1 MQKWCVVLLALAA
14 ILAGCDKR
22 DAEKPDMTFT
32 ASRDTLTNTV
42 PTQNYCT
49 LTVRLEGTE
58 GSTLYERINFTYE
71 TTLGTIVGDSSSTSA
86 YTDSLGFATVEFV
99 ADADAVGPVYLTAS
113 MEKYPLREQDARATV
128 LDCRSLR
135 PPRARLCSRGR
146 PDPGGHQRT
155 SSPAAPIN
163 IAVGG
168 EPSLRPFALPIC
180 AMVTDGQRPLRKLM
194 SRLPPRQGAY
204 ETEVSLED
212 FPRSVTNTHR
222 SRSRRP

>member
-58 GSTLYERINFTYE
+58 GSTLYERINFTYD

-99 ADADAVGPVYLTAS
+99 ADADAVGPVYITAS
-113 MEKYPLREQDARATV
+113 MEKFHSVNKTLVLTVIDCPELAATAAQDSV
-128 LDCRSLR
+128 LADGQTQVVINVQL
-135 PPRARLCSRGR
+135 
-146 PDPGGHQRT
+146 
-155 SSPAAPIN
+155 SSGSNN
-163 IAVGG
+163 IAGQVVN
-168 EPSLRPFALPIC
+168 FASDL
-180 AMVTDGQRPLRKLM
+180 ALQYAQMVTDDNGRCVNYVTAP
-194 SRLPPRQGAY
+194 STAGAY

-212 FPRSVTNTHR
+212 FPRSVTITHTFVE
-222 SRSRRP
+222 P